1 VFRFS
6 NNPAAIGVFD
16 GIQDALTYLQT
27 SWRKWLPVV
36 GVIAAFSFVAY
47 VLTGPLD
54 PGVLYHTDVDTGRV
68 VLNSDALSKLYGSIA
83 SGLSYLLLAAIG
95 GWFFSATAIGGL
107 RNRPLTFSRVIARGL
122 VTVLSGII
130 VAAAAAILVTGL
142 ILVAVVAPPLRLTTI
157 MLALGTTP
165 VAIYLLVRLVFTG
178 LAIFDGFGPIGG
190 IQESWRLS
198 QGSVSRIFGWGMLAL
213 LMNIAIGAIASIIV
227 SPFSMT
233 GIAPLAQAAS
243 AAIATTGSCLVVFMM
258 AVLYESER
266 ACKDP
271 TLYPYPAW
279 LGYGSQ
285 PAGPYAPGPALAY
298 PARPYAPGPYTAG
311 PYAGGPDPASPASP
325 AALDPAA
332 GPDPAPLG
340 NSAETDPTQQPP
352 NAL

>member
-1 VFRFS
+1 MFRFS
-6 NNPAAIGVFD
+6 NNPAAISVSD

-47 VLTGPLD
+47 ALTGPLD
-54 PGVLYHTDVDTGRV
+54 PGVLYHTDVVTGRV
-68 VLNSDALSKLYGSIA
+68 VRNSDASSKLAGSIVY
-83 SGLSYLLLAAIG
+83 GLGYLLLAAIG
-95 GWFFSATAIGGL
+95 GLVFYATAIGGL
-107 RNRPLTFSRVIARGL
+107 RNRPLTFSSVIVRGL

-142 ILVAVVAPPLRLTTI
+142 ILVAAVAPPLRLMTL

-165 VAIYLLVRLVFTG
+165 VAFYLLVRLIFTG
-178 LAIFDGFGPIGG
+178 FAVFDGFGPVGG

-213 LMNIAIGAIASIIV
+213 LMNLAIGAIASVIV
-227 SPFSMT
+227 SPFSST

-243 AAIATTGSCLVVFMM
+243 AAIFTTGSCLVVFMM
-258 AVLYESER
+258 AALYESER
-266 ACKDP
+266 ASKDP

-285 PAGPYAPGPALAY
+285 PAGAYAPGPPPAY

-311 PYAGGPDPASPASP
+311 PNAGGPDRANPTSP

-332 GPDPAPLG
+332 RDDAGRPNPAPMG
-340 NSAETDPTQQPP
+340 NSGETD
-352 NAL
+352 AVS

>member
-1 VFRFS
+1 MFRFS

-47 VLTGPLD
+47 VLTGPFD

-142 ILVAVVAPPLRLTTI
+142 ILVAVVAPPLRLMTT
-157 MLALGTTP
+157 MLALGTTTGG
-165 VAIYLLVRLVFTG
+165 YL
-178 LAIFDGFGPIGG
+178 PP
-190 IQESWRLS
+190 S
-198 QGSVSRIFGWGMLAL
+198 
-213 LMNIAIGAIASIIV
+213 
-227 SPFSMT
+227 
-233 GIAPLAQAAS
+233 
-243 AAIATTGSCLVVFMM
+243 
-258 AVLYESER
+258 
-266 ACKDP
+266 
-271 TLYPYPAW
+271 
-279 LGYGSQ
+279 
-285 PAGPYAPGPALAY
+285 
-298 PARPYAPGPYTAG
+298 
-311 PYAGGPDPASPASP
+311 
-325 AALDPAA
+325 
-332 GPDPAPLG
+332 PLG
-340 NSAETDPTQQPP
+340 LHGPGN
-352 NAL
+352 L